1 MSPLVTIG
9 ITAFNS
15 DTSVVK
21 AIRSAL
27 SQRWDHLQVL
37 VVDDAS
43 TDRTFELAR
52 QISQSDHRVRVLRHH
67 ANLGVAAARNTI
79 IANAADGFLAFF
91 DDDDESDAN
100 RVTEQWLRI
109 TEYEKRLPP
118 GSLVVCHTARAQ
130 DVSGG
135 SVWVEKTMGCDFN
148 AEAPH
153 GPAVAARILWGRP
166 LKNGYGA
173 VATCSQMA
181 RTSTYRTVGGFDPMF
196 RRSEDTEFCVK
207 LAMAGGHFVG
217 LDQPLVRQTLTR
229 RSGKTLS
236 NELFYKR
243 MLLDKYKHLATSE
256 AEYDFSRRWLELKTN
271 LHRSD
276 RMKLLTTLAAIAFSH
291 PVLMLGRL
299 SQVLPRFPARR
310 SIDHFQRSEGL

>member
-1 MSPLVTIG
+1 MNPLVTIG

-15 DTSVVK
+15 ETSVVK
-21 AIRSAL
+21 AIKSAL
-27 SQRWDHLQVL
+27 NQRWDHLKIV

-52 QISQSDHRVRVLRHH
+52 EISQSDHRVRVLRHD

-79 IANAADGFLAFF
+79 IANAADGFVAFF
-91 DDDDESDAN
+91 DDDDESDPD
-100 RVTEQWLRI
+100 RVIEQWLRI
-109 TEYEKRLPP
+109 TEYEKRLPS

-130 DVSGG
+130 YASGG
-135 SVWVEKTMGCDFN
+135 SVWVEKTMGCDLS

-153 GPAVAARILWGRP
+153 GPAVAARILWGRS
-166 LKNGYGA
+166 LKDGYGA

-181 RTSTYRTVGGFDPMF
+181 RNSTYKAVGGFDPVF

-217 LDQPLVRQTLTR
+217 IDKPLVRQSLTH

-243 MLLDKYKHLATSE
+243 LLLDKYKHLATSE
-256 AEYDFSRRWLELKTN
+256 AQYDFSRRWLGLKTDM
-271 LHRSD
+271 HRRD
-276 RMKLLTTLAAIAFSH
+276 RMRVLTTLAAIAISH
-291 PVLMLGRL
+291 PALMLGRL
-299 SQVLPRFPARR
+299 MQVLPRFPTKR
-310 SIDHFQRSEGL
+310 SIDHFRRSEGV